1 MEGVMPKELVARWVA
16 VDEETKVQDHTDV
29 LVRWGGEG
37 PMVEVRFTRWGRD
50 YYDGHPDAKPT
61 RVSGHVSQA
70 LAWHEV
76 NNLIK
81 ALRKA
86 RDAEYGPAE

>member
-1 MEGVMPKELVARWVA
+1 MPKELVARMVKA
-16 VDEETKVQDHTDV
+16 SEETKTQTHTDV
-29 LVRWGGEG
+29 LVRWGGNG
-37 PMVEVRFTRWGRD
+37 PQIEVSITGWGPD
-50 YYDGHPDAKPT
+50 YYEGHPDAKPT
-61 RVSGHVSQA
+61 STTEGISQP

-86 RDAEYGPAE
+86 RDAEYGQPA